1 MSFCDKQWRV
11 QGFAV
16 FFFQGVC
23 DLAVLKDVLYSYQG
37 GFKGV
42 LGWLDA
48 QQNVQS
54 KKNLSSGGYIQFS
67 DLKLEYKRYINIF
80 LCTFKI

>member
-1 MSFCDKQWRV
+1 MINSGVYRV
-11 QGFAV
+11 LL

-23 DLAVLKDVLYSYQG
+23 DLAVLGDVLDSYQR

-42 LGWLDA
+42 LGWLD
-48 QQNVQS
+48 VQS
-54 KKNLSSGGYIQFS
+54 KKNLPSGGYIQFS

>member
-1 MSFCDKQWRV
+1 MINSAVACT
-11 QGFAV
+11 GFSC
-16 FFFQGVC
+16 FFYTPPLFQGVC
-23 DLAVLKDVLYSYQG
+23 DLAVVGDVLYSYQG

-80 LCTFKI
+80 V